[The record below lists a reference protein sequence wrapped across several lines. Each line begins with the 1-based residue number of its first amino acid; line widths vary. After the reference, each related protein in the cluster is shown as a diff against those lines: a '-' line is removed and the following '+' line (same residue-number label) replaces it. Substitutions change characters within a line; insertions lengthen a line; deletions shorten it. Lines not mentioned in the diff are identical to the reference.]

1 MERGYPVMLVGGAGS
16 GKFDRSVKRD
26 VDFSIIGKT
35 VIVNDKLQSLNNELW
50 TVVNVP
56 FNYYTSSEMLQSIL
70 EKPLERKAGR
80 NYGPPGNKRLVYFIG
95 KNKLSRN
102 FILFY
107 CPFR

>member
-1 MERGYPVMLVGGAGS
+1 MILL
-16 GKFDRSVKRD
+16 
-26 VDFSIIGKT
+26 GKT

-80 NYGPPGNKRLVYFIG
+80 NYGPPGSKRLVYFIG
-95 KNKLSRN
+95 NSSSIKAN
-102 FILFY
+102 LFQRK
-107 CPFR
+107 PSFR

>member
-1 MERGYPVMLVGGAGS
+1 VVLVVVS
-16 GKFDRSVKRD
+16 LFINKLHFFQSR
-26 VDFSIIGKT
+26 IILGKT

-50 TVVNVP
+50 TVINVP

-95 KNKLSRN
+95 K
-102 FILFY
+102 
-107 CPFR
+107 

>member
-1 MERGYPVMLVGGAGS
+1 MLVVVS
-16 GKFDRSVKRD
+16 LFINKLHFFQSR
-26 VDFSIIGKT
+26 IILGKT

-50 TVVNVP
+50 TVINVP

-95 KNKLSRN
+95 K
-102 FILFY
+102 
-107 CPFR
+107 

>member
-1 MERGYPVMLVGGAGS
+1 VNSSFP
-16 GKFDRSVKRD
+16 FDNKI
-26 VDFSIIGKT
+26 FFKGKT

-80 NYGPPGNKRLVYFIG
+80 NYGPPGSKRLVYFIG
-95 KNKLSRN
+95 KLTYIIK
-102 FILFY
+102 FLFD
-107 CPFR
+107 

>member
-16 GKFDRSVKRD
+16 
-26 VDFSIIGKT
+26 GKT

-56 FNYYTSSEMLQSIL
+56 FNYYTTSEMLQSIL

-95 KNKLSRN
+95 KTKL
-102 FILFY
+102 FI
-107 CPFR
+107 

>member
-16 GKFDRSVKRD
+16 
-26 VDFSIIGKT
+26 GKT

-70 EKPLERKAGR
+70 EKTT
-80 NYGPPGNKRLVYFIG
+80 
-95 KNKLSRN
+95 
-102 FILFY
+102 
-107 CPFR
+107 

>member
-1 MERGYPVMLVGGAGS
+1 MILL
-16 GKFDRSVKRD
+16 
-26 VDFSIIGKT
+26 GKT

-80 NYGPPGNKRLVYFIG
+80 NYGPPGSKRLVYFIG
-95 KNKLSRN
+95 NSPSIKAN
-102 FILFY
+102 LFQRK
-107 CPFR
+107 PSFR

>member
-1 MERGYPVMLVGGAGS
+1 MK
-16 GKFDRSVKRD
+16 KFL
-26 VDFSIIGKT
+26 GKT

-56 FNYYTSSEMLQSIL
+56 FNYYTTSEMLQSIL

-95 KNKLSRN
+95 KKINKLFLKKN
-102 FILFY
+102 LFY
-107 CPFR
+107 FSFRTI